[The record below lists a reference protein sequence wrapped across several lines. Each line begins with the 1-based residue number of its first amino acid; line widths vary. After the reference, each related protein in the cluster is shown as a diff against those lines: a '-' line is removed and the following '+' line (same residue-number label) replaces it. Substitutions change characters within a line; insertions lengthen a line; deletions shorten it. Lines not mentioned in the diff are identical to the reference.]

1 MARVPYLNAEDLD
14 EPDRVLLSRPINLV
28 RALVNNPGGARAFQ
42 DLGMWIRFDGQLD
55 PRLREL
61 AILQVGYLYRSD
73 YEYSHHVKIGQ
84 DFGVTDDDL
93 KLIGPQP
100 GASADDAPE
109 PDEPTALVL
118 AAATEMVQHV
128 ELSEPT
134 WQRAVALLGTP
145 VAVEL
150 VLVIAHYCAVVR
162 VLASLKIDVEPD
174 YQPYLRDWGA
184 DRT

>member
-1 MARVPYLNAEDLD
+1 MARVPYLNPEDLA
-14 EPDRVLLSRPINLV
+14 EPDRALLARPINLV

-84 DFGVTDDDL
+84 GFGVTDDDL

-100 GASADDAPE
+100 GAPE
-109 PDEPTALVL
+109 PDEQTALVL
-118 AAATEMVQHV
+118 AAATEMVNDV

-134 WQRAVALLGTP
+134 WERAVALFGTP

-162 VLASLKIDVEPD
+162 VLASLKIDVEPE
-174 YQPYLRDWGA
+174 YQPYLRDWGP
-184 DRT
+184 DQ